1 MLQDMVS
8 ALTDFLGVDPTQLW
22 KLFQSGNNYGT
33 YQWDYGTLTLIVCA
47 TAVAIVIIC
56 QFFRFLRAWLT

>member
-1 MLQDMVS
+1 MLQNMIT
-8 ALTDFLGVDPTQLW
+8 ALQDFLGVQNSDLW

-33 YQWDYGTLTLIVCA
+33 WQWDYGMITLIVCA
-47 TAVAIVIIC
+47 SAIAIVIIC